1 MPVRSVV
8 IALAVLVGVA
18 SAWLPT
24 GAQQVGKVYRVGFL
38 TGGTPHV
45 YAGALEA
52 FKLGLRELG
61 YVEGQSIVVDYRF
74 GEGSNERTDELAAE
88 LVRSNVDVIVASAR
102 GASGAKTATT
112 SIPIVF
118 LGITDPIRFGFVKSL
133 ARPGGNMTGLTYA
146 GIELNPKR
154 LEVLRQALP
163 RATRFA
169 ALGTSKHTLWGRIVD
184 ELQTAAKSVGV
195 QLHIVDAGD
204 ATPAAL
210 DAAF

>member
-61 YVEGQSIVVDYRF
+61 EAVSRPRHRLRHLGPHTRSVR
-74 GEGSNERTDELAAE
+74 GRPLRT
-88 LVRSNVDVIVASAR
+88 SA
-102 GASGAKTATT
+102 
-112 SIPIVF
+112 
-118 LGITDPIRFGFVKSL
+118 
-133 ARPGGNMTGLTYA
+133 
-146 GIELNPKR
+146 
-154 LEVLRQALP
+154 
-163 RATRFA
+163 
-169 ALGTSKHTLWGRIVD
+169 
-184 ELQTAAKSVGV
+184 TAAAS
-195 QLHIVDAGD
+195 
-204 ATPAAL
+204 
-210 DAAF
+210 